1 MKPSDAGRVPRRAFI
16 RTATVLGGGLPL
28 IGTRGWAQNPGTPP
42 HPTAQIEN
50 DFLAVACD
58 PATGRLD
65 CWRRDGQ
72 PLLSGAAAHATLSA
86 GVRSS
91 DEAAYHRTLDTRPVR
106 DALGDGRQLVVSGA
120 DATRQLDWK
129 VQVTLYPDRSAVFIE
144 FECRNVSTQPLVIES
159 LEPVCATTAT
169 AGALHWPKVTRIL
182 TNGPMYYDPGRVLDF
197 TGEASPAIRSWWNVG
212 FFRGY
217 DQEGLAAGF
226 IENQTALGQVVLTR
240 AGPEAIGLRA
250 EAVLAKAFTLPPGQ
264 TVRSGRFML
273 NLAPD
278 PYTALEGYAEAMG
291 RVGKARTHSI
301 VNGWCNWFVTYES
314 ITEAE
319 VLHNARFAARTLKPF
334 GFEYVQIDEGFQ
346 RWHGDWEGNAKFP
359 HGMKWLADRIRALGL
374 KPGLWLAPYV
384 ISEPTEVFRQHPEW
398 LLRHPD
404 GRLKRVGPWSDE
416 NSEWARKEN
425 PRRYG
430 LDITHP
436 GAAAWLHT
444 LFETVARRW
453 GYAMIKIDFV
463 DWSLLSAPRYHDPT
477 VSRAQA
483 YRRGIEIMRRA
494 MGPAAHLLD
503 CGPGPVSV
511 GQLDSMRIELDQP
524 PVTWKQYFLES
535 ASSAPAAAKRYYFH
549 RRAWINDADHICL
562 NLLPPAQAQ
571 AAATLIGLSGGNTMS
586 GDRLPDLDPFRLE
599 ILKKVLPSAGEA
611 ARPVDLFDSDRPS
624 LFALTVRKP
633 FGTWTVA
640 GCFNP
645 GESAPLERVIPV
657 ERLGLDPAR
666 TYLAHD
672 FWPGTF
678 HGEITRELRLTI
690 PPASVILLAL
700 HAKQTVP
707 QVIGTDRHVLQG
719 AMELEGVR
727 WNTTTRSLEGVSLGP
742 PGTAHHVFVHL
753 PEPHPWRQTRPFFFQ
768 DFPGYTLKMMSDH
781 IIRVRVQFD
790 RSGRVPWQVN
800 PAALFASA

>member
-1 MKPSDAGRVPRRAFI
+1 MKPSDAGRVPRRTFI
-16 RTATVLGGGLPL
+16 RTATVLGAGLPL
-28 IGTRGWAQNPGTPP
+28 AGARALPQASTTTKT
-42 HPTAQIEN
+42 TAQVES
-50 DFLAVACD
+50 DFLAAACD
-58 PATGRLD
+58 PATGRLE
-65 CWRRDGQ
+65 CWRRDGR
-72 PLLSGAAAHATLSA
+72 PLLAGGVAHATLAS
-86 GVRSS
+86 GVRST
-91 DEAAYHRTLDTRPVR
+91 DEAAYHRTIDVRPFR
-106 DALGDGRQLVVSGA
+106 DVLGEGRQLVMSGA
-120 DATRQLDWK
+120 DATRQLDFK
-129 VQVTLYPDRSAVFIE
+129 LSVTVYRSRAAICV
-144 FECRNVSTQPLVIES
+144 ECEWRNVSPQPLILES

-169 AGALHWPKVTRIL
+169 GGGLHWPQVTRIL
-182 TNGPMYYDPGRVLDF
+182 TNGPMYYDPGRVLDLAE
-197 TGEASPAIRSWWNVG
+197 GSANPVRSWWNVG

-240 AGPEAIGLRA
+240 PSLDVIGLRA
-250 EAVLAKAFTLPPGQ
+250 EAVLAKAFTLMPGQ
-264 TVRSGRFML
+264 SVRSGRFML

-278 PYTALEGYAEAMG
+278 PYTALESYADALG
-291 RVGKARTHSI
+291 RAGSARTHSI

-319 VLHNARFAARTLKPF
+319 VLHNARFAARELKPF

-359 HGMKWLADRIRALGL
+359 HGMKWLADRLRALGL

-416 NSEWARKEN
+416 NSEWAKKEN

-436 GAAAWLHT
+436 GAAAWLHD
-444 LFETVARRW
+444 LFDTVARRW

-483 YRRGIEIMRRA
+483 YRRGIEIMRHA
-494 MGPAAHLLD
+494 MGPSAHLLD

-586 GDRLPDLDPFRLE
+586 GDRLPDLDPFRLD
-599 ILKKVLPSAGEA
+599 ILKKVLPAFGEA

-624 LFALTVRKP
+624 LFALNVRKA
-633 FGTWTVA
+633 FGQWTVA

-645 GESAPLERVIPV
+645 GETAALERVVPLA
-657 ERLGLDPAR
+657 RLGLDPAR

-672 FWPGTF
+672 FWQGTF
-678 HGEITRELRLTI
+678 RGEITRELRLTI

-700 HAKQTVP
+700 HEKQDAP

-719 AMELEGVR
+719 AVELESVR
-727 WNTTTRSLEGVSLGP
+727 WNAATRTLDGVSLGP
-742 PGTAHHVFVHL
+742 PATAHHLFIHL
-753 PEPHPWRQTRPFFFQ
+753 PKPHPWRQTRPFFFH
-768 DFPGYTLKMMSDH
+768 DFPGYTLKMMGDH
-781 IIRVRVQFD
+781 ILRVRVQFD
-790 RSGRVPWQVN
+790 RSGRVAWQVN
-800 PAALFASA
+800 PDSLLASA